1 MKKQNLGIVVAIA
14 VVLVFVFVGGMS
26 IFNSL
31 TTNNKVETNSTTTA
45 SSTAGLI
52 IKDVVVGNGTEA
64 INGSIVTVHYT
75 GVFEDGTKFDSSR
88 DRGEPFSFE
97 LGKGMVIAG
106 WDQGVLGMK
115 VGGKRNLVISP
126 ELGYGP
132 NDYGPI
138 PGGSTLMFEVELLD
152 VK

>member
-1 MKKQNLGIVVAIA
+1 MKKENLGVVVAIA
-14 VVLVFVFVGGMS
+14 VVLVFVFVGGMG

-31 TTNNKVETNSTTTA
+31 TTDNKVETNTT
-45 SSTAGLI
+45 SGLI
-52 IKDVVVGNGTEA
+52 INDVVIGSGEEA
-64 INGSIVTVHYT
+64 VVGSIVTVHYT
-75 GVFEDGTKFDSSR
+75 GVFENGTKFDSSR
-88 DRGEPFSFE
+88 DRGEPFTFE

-115 VGGKRNLVISP
+115 VGGKRNLVIPP
-126 ELGYGP
+126 ELGYGA